1 MSKGLDALDYIKF
14 YTQEVDWAGCL
25 IYDEQFNII
34 EKELERLEKL
44 EKVFS
49 DLKSM
54 FDIKIGIGLGNEYFI
69 EIKQLDTRIAELI
82 IPQEDIEIFKE
93 VFENEAKIK

>member
-1 MSKGLDALDYIKF
+1 MTSKEIQEMINVIEDQIERFGPMNSLKVQLSVLKSYKQDLD
-14 YTQEVDWAGCL
+14 
-25 IYDEQFNII
+25 
-34 EKELERLEKL
+34 RLEKL

-54 FDIKIGIGLGNEYFI
+54 FEINIGIDCGNEYFM
-69 EIKQLDTRIAELI
+69 EIKQLDSRISEL

-93 VFENEAKIK
+93 VLECQKD